1 MEECKLILE
10 RIAVATESIA
20 KAQTFIVASLIKI
33 RENVGS
39 E

>member
-1 MEECKLILE
+1 MEECKGILE

-20 KAQTFIVASLIKI
+20 EAQTFIVASLIKI
-33 RENVGS
+33 REALGA

>member
-1 MEECKLILE
+1 MDECKLILE

-20 KAQTFIVASLIKI
+20 EAQTFIVASLAKI
-33 RENVGS
+33 RESLGA